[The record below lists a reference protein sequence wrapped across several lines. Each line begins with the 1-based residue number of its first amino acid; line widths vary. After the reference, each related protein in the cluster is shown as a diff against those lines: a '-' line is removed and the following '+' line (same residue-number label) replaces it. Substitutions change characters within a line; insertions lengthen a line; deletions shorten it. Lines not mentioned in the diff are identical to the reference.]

1 MKFLGLEG
9 METVIGADLSYGGQR
24 LVDLGIALG
33 SKPLVLL
40 MDEPLAGLAAAE
52 RERISHLIKTIA
64 SSIPVLIVEHDID
77 RVFMV
82 APSSTPA
89 RIAAIVGVT
98 TGFVYAAS
106 TMGVTGARTTVS
118 SGAHDL
124 VSRTREHT
132 SLPIAV
138 GLGVS
143 TGDQAAEIAAYADGV
158 IVGSAFV
165 RRVLDAPTDEAAI
178 AGVSE
183 LAQELAAGVRRST

>member
-1 MKFLGLEG
+1 VVLDIVRQVVDAGAIAAVMSYWNPIERYGVMKF
-9 METVIGADLSYGGQR
+9 A
-24 LVDLGIALG
+24 
-33 SKPLVLL
+33 
-40 MDEPLAGLAAAE
+40 AGLQAAGGSAVIAPDLTPEEASDWAAA
-52 RERISHLIKTIA
+52 TI
-64 SSIPVLIVEHDID
+64 EHDID

-89 RIAAIVGVT
+89 RIASIVGVT

-106 TMGVTGARTTVS
+106 TMGVTGARTSVS
-118 SGAHDL
+118 SGAYEL

-132 SLPIAV
+132 NLPIAV

-165 RRVLDAPTDEAAI
+165 RRVLDAENDDAAL
-178 AGVSE
+178 AAVSE
-183 LAQELAAGVRRST
+183 LAQELAAGVRR